1 MLREKENTTCD
12 KHGKGY
18 EQRDYAGH
26 GHFQMLGDV
35 ISEFAQRDDDPG
47 ESKVNPGSAT
57 VAAEVLLAG
66 HSTLRASVRSRGSSA
81 QPVVLVVSGTNFMAT
96 PFMQ

>member
-1 MLREKENTTCD
+1 
-12 KHGKGY
+12 
-18 EQRDYAGH
+18 
-26 GHFQMLGDV
+26 MLGDV

-47 ESKVNPGSAT
+47 ESKVNPGSVT
-57 VAAEVLLAG
+57 AAEVLFAG

>member
-1 MLREKENTTCD
+1 LLREKENTTCD

-26 GHFQMLGDV
+26 GHFQTLGEV
-35 ISEFAQRDDDPG
+35 ICEIAEGDDDPG
-47 ESKVNPGSAT
+47 ESKANPGSVT
-57 VAAEVLLAG
+57 AAEVLFAG
-66 HSTLRASVRSRGSSA
+66 HSPLRATFRCRDSSA

-96 PFMQ
+96 PFRQ

>member
-1 MLREKENTTCD
+1 
-12 KHGKGY
+12 
-18 EQRDYAGH
+18 
-26 GHFQMLGDV
+26 MLGDV
-35 ISEFAQRDDDPG
+35 ISEIAERDDDPG

-66 HSTLRASVRSRGSSA
+66 HSPLRASVRSRGSSA